1 MMKYLRK
8 ILLFFVLASLV
19 FAGTAL
25 AYKELEVTYPEL
37 PSVQT
42 PTTIRTLLPDYFKY
56 IFSFSLLV
64 IGLVMLGSLL
74 QGGFRYLTSVGNPS
88 QMKDSRD
95 QIVSAFTGG
104 IILLGAY
111 ILLGTINPELIILRI
126 PGITP
131 ASSAIKIFNA
141 FNGGGDSMTLPRGE
155 PDLSNF
161 GKICLPWP
169 AEGCGARSLGYNG
182 IDPNDIDITIYT
194 SANYSGN
201 QAQITTSNASHFP
214 FVAKSVKIGWK
225 PPGVYLFSK
234 TNFDTSSD
242 WKIYQNNSS
251 VLFNFENK
259 TRSIMFK
266 SRAGEAPYGAILHR
280 DQSQQGLC
288 GVFLSNNWGDIAGD
302 WPNINQAG
310 PLTGIRKHGEINN
323 DEASSITVFRMNE
336 NSSPGGE
343 VKLTGKQYVV
353 QPLPPLPQLP
363 VPDNIVTYEG
373 FVKKSWPRI
382 NPASAILVD
391 GTIENSIHSVEI
403 NGNYIVVLFE
413 TAEYGG
419 KCEVFTHSDDDLSN
433 NPIGRCTTLPA
444 GITCPSIPILNWQA
458 PCLASCVSSFMV
470 IPTAQ

>member
-1 MMKYLRK
+1 
-8 ILLFFVLASLV
+8 
-19 FAGTAL
+19 
-25 AYKELEVTYPEL
+25 
-37 PSVQT
+37 
-42 PTTIRTLLPDYFKY
+42 
-56 IFSFSLLV
+56 
-64 IGLVMLGSLL
+64 
-74 QGGFRYLTSVGNPS
+74 
-88 QMKDSRD
+88 
-95 QIVSAFTGG
+95 
-104 IILLGAY
+104 
-111 ILLGTINPELIILRI
+111 
-126 PGITP
+126 
-131 ASSAIKIFNA
+131 
-141 FNGGGDSMTLPRGE
+141 MTLPRGE

-234 TNFDTSSD
+234 SNFDTSSD

-302 WPNINQAG
+302 WPNIDQAG

-336 NSSPGGE
+336 NNPPGGE
-343 VKLTGKQYVV
+343 VKLTGKGAAIPGLPAPTQVITRSGFTKESWGANVALGQRPVIDAVV
-353 QPLPPLPQLP
+353 
-363 VPDNIVTYEG
+363 
-373 FVKKSWPRI
+373 
-382 NPASAILVD
+382 
-391 GTIENSIHSVEI
+391 ENTVNEVEI
-403 NGNYIVVLFE
+403 NGNYLVILFE
-413 TAEYGG
+413 NPSYGG

-433 NPIGRCTTLPA
+433 NPIGRCTTLPV
-444 GITCPSIPILNWQA
+444 GIACPSIAILKWQA